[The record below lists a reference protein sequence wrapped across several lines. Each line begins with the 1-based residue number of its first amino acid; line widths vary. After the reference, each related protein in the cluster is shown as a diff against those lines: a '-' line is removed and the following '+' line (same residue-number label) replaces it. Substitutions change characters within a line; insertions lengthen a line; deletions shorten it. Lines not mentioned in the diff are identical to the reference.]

1 MAPRGK
7 LIDGRGVEVGEP
19 IWYVL
24 VRQKKEKKKGKGI
37 VLEEQN
43 SMK

>member
-24 VRQKKEKKKGKGI
+24 VSQKKKK
-37 VLEEQN
+37 E
-43 SMK
+43 S